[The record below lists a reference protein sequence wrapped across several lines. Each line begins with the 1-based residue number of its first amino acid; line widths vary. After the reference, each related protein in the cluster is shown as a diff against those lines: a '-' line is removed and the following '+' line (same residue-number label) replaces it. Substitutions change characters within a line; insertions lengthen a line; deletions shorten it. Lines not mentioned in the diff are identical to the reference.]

1 MVVNYG
7 RRARLQKGE
16 HYTKASRASLCEF
29 RFTARGLFSYLRS
42 NSTTK
47 PVIAIIFGRVTSTHK
62 SEASEN
68 IIFFNES
75 RQPSESRSLF
85 SLVSLHFSRF
95 FQFIPFWAILVFSE
109 FPSSTYAGEKS

>member
-1 MVVNYG
+1 MTGKHKIALSGAQELRLIHAQQFEIFFDDMIVNYG
-7 RRARLQKGE
+7 RRARPQKGE

-68 IIFFNES
+68 IIF
-75 RQPSESRSLF
+75 
-85 SLVSLHFSRF
+85 
-95 FQFIPFWAILVFSE
+95 
-109 FPSSTYAGEKS
+109 